1 VSYGFWQAECI
12 EQLKIHRQDGCR
24 DLESF
29 KTWIQDGTV
38 SFDSK
43 KLEWDIAWIE
53 ERGHKG
59 RRWYIVLKQGDSI
72 SVGYPVVTLARFY
85 PFGLGK
91 IKDMINRKSHDDKT
105 KIKNAIKS
113 AKAKKRKNSRSK
125 VEWSQAVCFDHVHR
139 SLD

>member
-1 VSYGFWQAECI
+1 MEQFHSTRRNLIGILPGLKREAIKGAGGTMVS
-12 EQLKIHRQDGCR
+12 
-24 DLESF
+24 
-29 KTWIQDGTV
+29 
-38 SFDSK
+38 
-43 KLEWDIAWIE
+43 
-53 ERGHKG
+53 
-59 RRWYIVLKQGDSI
+59 KQGDSI

-91 IKDMINRKSHDDKT
+91 IKDMTNRKNHDHKT

-113 AKAKKRKNSRSK
+113 AKAKKRKTSRSK